1 MWEEAYGVGR
11 HQAGHICNAET
22 QRPVDLDSASPGG
35 TRAKWEAVPKSTLEI
50 NKTTKKQ

>member
-1 MWEEAYGVGR
+1 MEWGDTKQDTFA
-11 HQAGHICNAET
+11 T